1 MDKTYRY
8 AVVGA
13 GNGGKAMAAYLALL
27 GTQVTLYNRTASHVE
42 IIRLRGGID
51 LENPTEPHGFGKI
64 YKVTDNMEEALREA
78 DIVMV
83 IVPSSAHYDVAKA
96 AAPFLRDDHIVIL
109 NPGRTGGTLE
119 FHHTLIEEN
128 CPTNPIV
135 AEAETFLFASRS
147 EGPSQAKIFR
157 IKEAVPLAALPATR
171 TAEVL
176 EAIRPVFPQFIDGR
190 NVLQTGL
197 NNMGAIF
204 HPALALLNAGWIEA
218 TSGDFQFY
226 VDGVTPSVAK
236 VLEVLDR
243 ERVTVASAIGIKA
256 RNALEWLDLA
266 YNATGEN
273 LYEAMHNQ
281 TGYYGIKAPGTLN
294 HRYITEEIPM
304 SLVPIAS
311 FGSTYGVSVNG
322 INSIINL
329 ACYIHGTDYRRKGR
343 TVERLGIKEMSV
355 GELVKFVETGERD

>member
-8 AVVGA
+8 AVIGA

-27 GTQVTLYNRTASHVE
+27 GIQVTLYNRTSRHVE

-51 LENPTEPHGFGKI
+51 LESPTEPHGFGKI

-83 IVPSSAHYDVAKA
+83 VVPSSAHYDIAKA

-119 FHHTLIEEN
+119 FRYTLAQEN
-128 CPTNPIV
+128 CPANPIIS
-135 AEAETFLFASRS
+135 EAETFIFASRS
-147 EGPSQAKIFR
+147 EGPSQARIFR

-176 EAIRPVFPQFIDGR
+176 EAIRPAFPQFIDGK

-243 ERVTVASAIGIKA
+243 ERVTVASAIGIRA
-256 RNALEWLDLA
+256 RNAMEWLELA

-329 ACYIHGTDYRRKGR
+329 ACFIHGTDYRRKGR
-343 TVERLGIKEMSV
+343 TVERLGIKELSV

>member
-1 MDKTYRY
+1 MDKNYRY
-8 AVVGA
+8 AVIGA

-27 GTQVTLYNRTASHVE
+27 GIQVTLYNRTANRVE
-42 IIRLRGGID
+42 VIRLRGGID
-51 LENPTEPHGFGKI
+51 LESPTEPHGFGEI

-83 IVPSSAHYDVAKA
+83 VVPSTAHYDIAKT

-119 FHHTLIEEN
+119 FCHTLTQEN
-128 CPTNPIV
+128 CPAKPII
-135 AEAETFLFASRS
+135 AEAETFIFASRS
-147 EGPSQAKIFR
+147 EGPSQARIFR

-171 TAEVL
+171 TADVL
-176 EAIRPVFPQFIDGR
+176 KAIHPVFPQFIDGK

-243 ERVTVASAIGIKA
+243 ERVTVASALGLKA
-256 RNALEWLDLA
+256 RNALEWLELA
-266 YNATGEN
+266 YNAAGEN
-273 LYEAMHNQ
+273 LHEAMHNQ
-281 TGYYGIKAPGTLN
+281 TGYYGIRAPGTLN

-329 ACYIHGTDYRRKGR
+329 ACYIHSTDYRRKGR

>member
-1 MDKTYRY
+1 
-8 AVVGA
+8 
-13 GNGGKAMAAYLALL
+13 
-27 GTQVTLYNRTASHVE
+27 
-42 IIRLRGGID
+42 
-51 LENPTEPHGFGKI
+51 
-64 YKVTDNMEEALREA
+64 MEDALREA
-78 DIVMV
+78 EIIMV
-83 IVPSSAHYDVAKA
+83 VVPSTAHADIAKL

-109 NPGRTGGTLE
+109 HPGRTGGALE
-119 FHHTLIEEN
+119 FCHTLAQEN
-128 CPTNPIV
+128 CPGKPII
-135 AEAETFLFASRS
+135 AEAETFIFASRS
-147 EGPSQAKIFR
+147 EGPSQARIFR
-157 IKEAVPLAALPATR
+157 IKEAVPLAAMPATR
-171 TAEVL
+171 TKEVL
-176 EAIRPVFPQFIDGR
+176 DAIRPAFPQFIDGK

-204 HPALALLNAGWIEA
+204 HPALALLNSGWIEA

-243 ERVTVASAIGIKA
+243 ERVTVASAMGLKA
-256 RNALEWLDLA
+256 RNALEWLELA

-273 LYEAMHNQ
+273 LHEAMHNQ

-329 ACYIHGTDYRRKGR
+329 ACFIHGTDYRRKGR
-343 TVERLGIKEMSV
+343 TVEKLGIQGLSV

>member
-1 MDKTYRY
+1 MEKTYRY
-8 AVVGA
+8 AVIGA
-13 GNGGKAMAAYLALL
+13 GNGGKAMAAYVALM
-27 GTQVTLYNRTASHVE
+27 GIQVTLYNRTGSNLE
-42 IIRLRGGID
+42 IIQLRGGID
-51 LENPTEPHGFGKI
+51 LENPLEPYGFGKI
-64 YKVTDNMEEALREA
+64 YNTTDNIEAALRDS

-83 IVPSSAHYDVAKA
+83 VVPSTAHSDVAKA

-119 FHHTLIEEN
+119 FRFVLEQEN
-128 CPTNPIV
+128 CPGNPLIS
-135 AEAETFLFASRS
+135 EAETFIFASRS

-157 IKEAVPLAALPATR
+157 VKEAVPLAAFPGVR

-176 EAIRPVFPQFIDGR
+176 EAIHPVFPQFIHGK

-218 TSGDFQFY
+218 TSGEFQFY

-236 VLEVLDR
+236 VLEVIDR
-243 ERVTVASAIGIKA
+243 ERVTVAAAMGI
-256 RNALEWLDLA
+256 RGRSALEWLELA

-273 LYEAMHNQ
+273 LHEAMHNQ

-294 HRYITEEIPM
+294 HRYITEDIPM

-311 FGSTYGVSVNG
+311 FGNKYGVSVNG

-329 ACYIHGTDYRRKGR
+329 ACYVHGTDYRRKGR
-343 TVERLGIKEMSV
+343 TVEKLGIKDLSV
-355 GELVKFVETGERD
+355 GELVRYVETGEKD

>member
-1 MDKTYRY
+1 MDKNYRY
-8 AVVGA
+8 AVIGA
-13 GNGGKAMAAYLALL
+13 GNGGKAMAAYLALMDF
-27 GTQVTLYNRTASHVE
+27 QVTLYNRTATRVE

-51 LENPTEPHGFGKI
+51 LESPTEPHGFGRL
-64 YKVTDNMEEALREA
+64 YKVTDNMEEALRDA
-78 DIVMV
+78 DIIMV
-83 IVPSSAHYDVAKA
+83 VVPSTAHADIAKL

-109 NPGRTGGTLE
+109 HPGRTGGALE
-119 FHHTLIEEN
+119 FCHTLAQEN
-128 CPTNPIV
+128 CPGKPII
-135 AEAETFLFASRS
+135 AEAETFIFASRS
-147 EGPSQAKIFR
+147 EGPSQARIFR
-157 IKEAVPLAALPATR
+157 IKEAVPLAAMPATR
-171 TAEVL
+171 TKEVL
-176 EAIRPVFPQFIDGR
+176 EAIRPAFPQFIDGK

-204 HPALALLNAGWIEA
+204 HPALALLNSGWIEA

-243 ERVTVASAIGIKA
+243 ERVTVASAMGLKA
-256 RNALEWLDLA
+256 RNALEWLELA

-273 LYEAMHNQ
+273 LHEAMHNQ

-329 ACYIHGTDYRRKGR
+329 ACFIHGTDYRRKGR
-343 TVERLGIKEMSV
+343 TVEKLGIQGLSV

>member
-27 GTQVTLYNRTASHVE
+27 GIQVTLYNRTASHVE

>member
-1 MDKTYRY
+1 MTDVMRFLTAVY
-8 AVVGA
+8 ARLLRLYPPGFRAEFAEEMLAVFSAALEDARAAGA
-13 GNGGKAMAAYLALL
+13 WPA
-27 GTQVTLYNRTASHVE
+27 VRC
-42 IIRLRGGID
+42 I
-51 LENPTEPHGFGKI
+51 
-64 YKVTDNMEEALREA
+64 LRE
-78 DIVMV
+78 
-83 IVPSSAHYDVAKA
+83 
-96 AAPFLRDDHIVIL
+96 
-109 NPGRTGGTLE
+109 
-119 FHHTLIEEN
+119 
-128 CPTNPIV
+128 
-135 AEAETFLFASRS
+135 
-147 EGPSQAKIFR
+147 
-157 IKEAVPLAALPATR
+157 LAALPASR

-176 EAIRPVFPQFIDGR
+176 DAIHPVFPQFIDGK

-243 ERVTVASAIGIKA
+243 ERVTVSSALGLKG
-256 RNALEWLDLA
+256 RNALEWLELA

-311 FGSTYGVSVNG
+311 FADAYGVSVNG

-343 TVERLGIKEMSV
+343 TVERLGIKELSV
-355 GELVKFVETGERD
+355 GELVRFVETGERD

>member
-8 AVVGA
+8 AVLGA

-27 GTQVTLYNRTASHVE
+27 GIQVTLYNRTGSRIE

-51 LENPTEPHGFGKI
+51 LESPVDPHGFGKI

-78 DIVMV
+78 DVVMV
-83 IVPSSAHYDVAKA
+83 VVPSSAHYDIAVA

-119 FHHTLIEEN
+119 FRYTLKQMN
-128 CPTNPIV
+128 CSTNPII
-135 AEAETFLFASRS
+135 AEAETFIFASRS
-147 EGPSQAKIFR
+147 EGPSQARIFR

-176 EAIRPVFPQFIDGR
+176 EAIRPVFPQFIDGK

-243 ERVTVASAIGIKA
+243 ERVTVASAIGIRA
-256 RNALEWLDLA
+256 RNALEWLELA
-266 YNATGEN
+266 YNATGDN

-343 TVERLGIKEMSV
+343 TVERLGVKEMSV